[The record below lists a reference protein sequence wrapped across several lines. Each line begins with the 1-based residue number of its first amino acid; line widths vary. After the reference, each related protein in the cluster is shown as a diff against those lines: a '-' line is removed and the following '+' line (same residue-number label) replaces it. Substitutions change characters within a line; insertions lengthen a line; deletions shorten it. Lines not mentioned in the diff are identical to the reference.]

1 MNLGMQY
8 IAALK
13 REGPNTLVSF
23 PDCPGCQTFG
33 RTRERAIS
41 NAREALEGWLESH
54 LVAGESP
61 PAPSRPVA
69 RLSSRRV
76 LVSVSPILA
85 VRLQLR
91 WARQSLGLTQSALA
105 KRVGVTRQQI
115 ALLEAPDSN
124 VTLRTLER
132 VASAMNLR
140 LEVELRSDGAAA

>member
-1 MNLGMQY
+1 M
-8 IAALK
+8 LK
-13 REGPNTLVSF
+13 REGTKTLVSF

-33 RTRERAIS
+33 RTRERALS
-41 NAREALEGWLESH
+41 NAREALEGWLEAH
-54 LVAGESP
+54 LVAGDAP
-61 PAPSRPVA
+61 PPPGSKSGTRKVPVA
-69 RLSSRRV
+69 I
-76 LVSVSPILA
+76 SPILA

-91 WARQSLGLTQSALA
+91 WARQALGLTQDALA

-140 LEVELRSDGAAA
+140 LEVELRRDTAAA

>member
-1 MNLGMQY
+1 MHY
-8 IAALK
+8 VAILK
-13 REGPNTLVSF
+13 REGANTLVSF

-33 RTRERAIS
+33 RTRERALS
-41 NAREALEGWLESH
+41 NAREALEGWLEAH
-54 LVAGESP
+54 LVAGDAP
-61 PAPSRPVA
+61 PAPQRHVSRSASRNVPVTI
-69 RLSSRRV
+69 
-76 LVSVSPILA
+76 SPILA

-91 WARQSLGLTQSALA
+91 WARQSLGLTQAALA

-140 LEVELRSDGAAA
+140 LEVELRGDNATA